1 MSINGVTTGKSI
13 AQRFA
18 GSFFLSGSQRNS
30 FLPTATVRLTANRP
44 AHGKKKFA
52 VSLLWPTANAICLE
66 PFF

>member
-30 FLPTATVRLTANRP
+30 FLPTATVRLTQIDRLMAKRNSP
-44 AHGKKKFA
+44 
-52 VSLLWPTANAICLE
+52 
-66 PFF
+66 

>member
-13 AQRFA
+13 TQRFA
-18 GSFFLSGSQRNS
+18 GSFFVRFRNS

-52 VSLLWPTANAICLE
+52 VSLLWPMANAICLE